1 MKYYPYKYS
10 KKEIDNYEY
19 SIVENSINP
28 ENSTVKNSIV
38 ENFNMIDKINN
49 FTIISQIT
57 DNIYLSGVLGAN
69 DKKSLDKNN
78 ITEIINCTKNIPNYF
93 ENKLNSHNVPYNY
106 LRIPVDDTMGQNIE
120 QYFNITFDTIDK
132 SIKDNKKILIHCFAG
147 ISRSATI
154 LIAYFMK
161 KNNWD
166 YTTAYNLIKSKRSII
181 KPNRDFIK
189 NLNNFKYV

>member
-1 MKYYPYKYS
+1 
-10 KKEIDNYEY
+10 
-19 SIVENSINP
+19 
-28 ENSTVKNSIV
+28 
-38 ENFNMIDKINN
+38 MIDKINN

-106 LRIPVDDTMGQNIE
+106 LRIPVDDTVGQNIE

-147 ISRSATI
+147 MSRSATI

-166 YTTAYNLIKSKRSII
+166 YTTAYNFIKSKRSII